1 MTNTNAQRLRAC
13 YVSRLTALHPALRFI
28 GDHSGGGPIHFERGA
43 RFLDL
48 RGVVF
53 QLGGERR
60 YLLLL
65 LGDGRLQAFDCAIEL
80 GLPGGIENGLGPD
93 VAFGRKSTRIGSIGG
108 GRAQSSIGV
117 DHHHSSRGDGNRR
130 TEDVVDKAPVTFLAE
145 HTVHSGMVANDDI
158 VIDAGDPGPGML
170 PMAT

>member
-1 MTNTNAQRLRAC
+1 MFVH
-13 YVSRLTALHPALRFI
+13 Y
-28 GDHSGGGPIHFERGA
+28 HSGRRHTDFELVV
-43 RFLDL
+43 RFLHL
-48 RGVVF
+48 HSVVF

-117 DHHHSSRGDGNRR
+117 DHHHSGCGGGNRR
-130 TEDVVDKAPVTFLAE
+130 TKDVVDKAPVTFLAE